1 MNLLLALTIV
11 ATSADAS
18 IEARCPGA
26 TEVFY
31 CPFDASWDKN
41 FDHWPDEW
49 LRRGG
54 PGFPR
59 YVEVEIREE
68 PTPAGGHCLR
78 IDLNGGAVAVHS
90 PPIPIG
96 LMHAYVVEGSVN
108 VEGLE
113 NDRACLSLTFLD
125 RNERRLETF
134 HSEKIRDSQGW
145 TKLQIGPVA
154 PSRANA
160 ELAILGLHLEPGAR
174 PDLTGSVRFDDVWL
188 GRLPRI
194 SVSANNRHHVF
205 TDPSE
210 IAVTCNASGL
220 SEEDLPVVFRLEDAF
235 GALVAEERL
244 RLKTSPASDEALP
257 PSRALPDEATS
268 PATSAEETATR
279 VGSVLWNPPVPGP
292 GFYRVRAT
300 VVDRSGTSHRR
311 RLNLAVI
318 RPDAAPASDD
328 FGWSLPR
335 GGEPLTPG
343 ELSELAGR
351 AGIGWVKY
359 PLWFDE
365 NTGDEQVQ
373 EVARMAQDL
382 RSQGIELVGLLHDP
396 PDALRV
402 RFPTLTSPA
411 QIFIDDSKSWYPSL
425 ESMTARLGMQVRW
438 WQLGNDTDTGFVG
451 YAKLR
456 EKIAD
461 VKAQLDRLSQD
472 VNLGFG
478 WDWRRPL
485 PESPNGNPPWRFL
498 ALSADPPLSEQELAA
513 HLAATEHLP
522 CRRWVVLEPP
532 ARAEHDLPTRAMELI
547 RQMILAKADGVEGL
561 FIPDPFDADRGLMN
575 EDGSVG
581 ELFLPWR
588 TTALALGGTQYLGS
602 IQLPE
607 NSPNHVFARG
617 SEAVMIVWNDSP
629 RREVVYLGDEVR
641 QIDPWGGTT
650 IPEQQEHRQVIEVG
664 SLPTFVTGLSD
675 KIVRWRQS
683 FALASDR
690 VPSVVGGPHQNS
702 LRLTNPFDGEV
713 AGSLELVAP
722 ASWNLEPRR
731 VEFQLGQNEKLEQ
744 AFRIM
749 LPYNATSGR
758 HPIRVDFEL
767 DPPTATVRNAAGGAS
782 APKRRFSVYRHLDV
796 GPNDVYIEIT
806 TRLNQQGELEVEQL
820 LVNDTEGPV
829 SLRCHLFPPGRRRQ
843 NTLII
848 GLEHGRQLN
857 TYRLPNGRELIGQPL
872 WLRAEQIDGPRV
884 LSYRFVAEE

>member
-1 MNLLLALTIV
+1 MNLLVALTIV
-11 ATSADAS
+11 ATSADAP

-26 TEVFY
+26 TEVFH

-41 FDHWPDEW
+41 FDHWPDQW

-59 YVEVEIREE
+59 YVKVEIHEE
-68 PTPAGGHCLR
+68 PTPTGGRCLR
-78 IDLNGGAVAVHS
+78 IDLNGGAVVVHS
-90 PPIPIG
+90 PPIPIR
-96 LMHAYVVEGSVN
+96 LTYTYVVDGLIT

-125 RNERRLETF
+125 QDERALETF
-134 HSEKIRDSQGW
+134 YSEKIRDSQGW
-145 TKLQIGPVA
+145 TKLRVGPVA
-154 PSRANA
+154 PSRADA
-160 ELAILGLHLEPGAR
+160 TLAIVGLHLEPGTR
-174 PDLTGSVRFDDVWL
+174 PDLSGSVRLDDIWL

-194 SVSANNRHHVF
+194 SVAADNRHHVF
-205 TDPSE
+205 TDPSQ
-210 IAVTCNASGL
+210 IAVTCSASGL

-235 GALVAEERL
+235 GTLVAEERL
-244 RLKTSPASDEALP
+244 RLKTDGASEGGAP
-257 PSRALPDEATS
+257 PSGRAPGDAS
-268 PATSAEETATR
+268 AAAAPAEETAPR
-279 VGSVLWNPPVPGP
+279 VGSVRWKPPVPGL
-292 GFYRVRAT
+292 GFYRVSAT
-300 VVDRSGTSHRR
+300 VVDRSGTPYRR
-311 RLNLAVI
+311 QTNLALI
-318 RPDAAPASDD
+318 RPDAGPASDD
-328 FGWSLPR
+328 FGWSLPQ
-335 GGEPLTPG
+335 GSHPLPPA

-365 NTGDEQVQ
+365 STGDEQVQ
-373 EVARMAQDL
+373 EVARLTQSL

-396 PDALRV
+396 PDALRA
-402 RFPTLTSPA
+402 RFPALTSPA

-451 YAKLR
+451 YPKLR

-472 VNLGFG
+472 VNVGFG

-485 PESPNGNPPWRFL
+485 PESPDGNPPWRFL
-498 ALSADPPLSEQELAA
+498 ALSADPPLTEQELAA
-513 HLAATEHLP
+513 HLAASGHLP
-522 CRRWVVLEPP
+522 WRRWVVLEPP
-532 ARAEHDLPTRAMELI
+532 ARAERDLPTRAMELI

-588 TTALALGGTQYLGS
+588 ITALVLGGTQYLGS

-607 NSPNHVFARG
+607 NSSNHVFARG

-641 QIDPWGGTT
+641 QIDPWGRTT
-650 IPEQQEHRQVIEVG
+650 TPEQQEHRQVIEVG

-722 ASWNLEPRR
+722 PSWNLDPRR

-744 AFRIM
+744 AFRIT

-767 DPPTATVRNAAGGAS
+767 DPPTATVRNAAGGAPE
-782 APKRRFSVYRHLDV
+782 PKRRFSVYRHLDV

-806 TRLNQQGELEVEQL
+806 TRLNQQGELEVEQP
-820 LVNDTEGPV
+820 LVNDTQGPV

>member
-11 ATSADAS
+11 AASADAP

-41 FDHWPDEW
+41 FDHWPDKW

-54 PGFPR
+54 PRFPR
-59 YVEVEIREE
+59 YVEVEIHEE

-96 LMHAYVVEGSVN
+96 LMHTYVVEGLVN

-125 RNERRLETF
+125 RNERSLETF
-134 HSEKIRDSQGW
+134 YSEKIRDSQGW
-145 TKLQIGPVA
+145 TKLRVGPVA

-160 ELAILGLHLEPGAR
+160 KLAIIALHLEPGAR
-174 PDLTGSVRFDDVWL
+174 PDLTGSVRLDDVWL

-205 TDPSE
+205 TDPGE

-220 SEEDLPVVFRLEDAF
+220 SEEDLPVVFRLEDTF

-244 RLKTSPASDEALP
+244 RLKTSPASEEGLP
-257 PSRALPDEATS
+257 PSDALPGEASS

-300 VVDRSGTSHRR
+300 VLDRSGTSHRR

-318 RPDAAPASDD
+318 RPDAGPASDD

-343 ELSELAGR
+343 ELSELADR

-373 EVARMAQDL
+373 EVARLAQNL

-396 PDALRV
+396 PGALRV
-402 RFPTLTSPA
+402 RFPALTSPA

-425 ESMTARLGMQVRW
+425 ESITARLGMQVRW

-472 VNLGFG
+472 VNVGFG

-485 PESPNGNPPWRFL
+485 PESPDGNPPWQFL
-498 ALSADPPLSEQELAA
+498 ALSADPPLAEQELAA
-513 HLAATEHLP
+513 HLAATKHLP
-522 CRRWVVLEPP
+522 CRRWVVLEPL
-532 ARAEHDLPTRAMELI
+532 ARAEHDLPARAMDLI
-547 RQMILAKADGVEGL
+547 RQMILAKADGAEGL

-602 IQLPE
+602 VQLPE

-617 SEAVMIVWNDSP
+617 SEAVMIVWNDTP
-629 RREVVYLGDEVR
+629 GQEVIYLGDEVR
-641 QIDPWGGTT
+641 QVDPWGRTT
-650 IPEQQEHRQVIEVG
+650 TPGQQEHRQVIEVG
-664 SLPTFVTGLSD
+664 SLPTFVTGLND

-683 FALASDR
+683 FSLASDR
-690 VPSVVGGPHQNS
+690 VAGVGGGPHQNS
-702 LRLTNPFDGEV
+702 FRLTNPFDGEV
-713 AGSLELVAP
+713 AGKLEMVAP

-767 DPPTATVRNAAGGAS
+767 DPPTTVRTAPGDARE
-782 APKRRFSVYRHLDV
+782 PKRRFSVYRHLDV

-848 GLEHGRQLN
+848 GLELGRQLN

>member
-11 ATSADAS
+11 ATSADAP

-26 TEVFY
+26 TEVF
-31 CPFDASWDKN
+31 CCRFDAPWDRN
-41 FDHWPDEW
+41 FDRWPDEW

-59 YVEVEIREE
+59 YVKVEIHEE

-96 LMHAYVVEGSVN
+96 LMYTYVVEGLVN
-108 VEGLE
+108 VEGLQS
-113 NDRACLSLTFLD
+113 DRACLSLTLLD
-125 RNERRLETF
+125 QDERRLETF
-134 HSEKIRDSQGW
+134 YSEKIRDSQGW
-145 TKLQIGPVA
+145 TKLRVGPVA
-154 PSRANA
+154 PSRADA
-160 ELAILGLHLEPGAR
+160 KLAIIGLHLEPGAR

-244 RLKTSPASDEALP
+244 RLKTDPASEGGLP
-257 PSRALPDEATS
+257 SSEVLPDEPS
-268 PATSAEETATR
+268 PPATPTEETATL

-300 VVDRSGTSHRR
+300 VLDRSGTPHRR
-311 RLNLAVI
+311 QLNLAVI
-318 RPDAAPASDD
+318 RPDAGPPSDD

-335 GGEPLTPG
+335 GGKPLTPM
-343 ELSELAGR
+343 ELSELTGR

-359 PLWFDE
+359 PLWLDK
-365 NTGDEQVQ
+365 NTPDEQV
-373 EVARMAQDL
+373 EELARFAQDL

-396 PDALRV
+396 PDALRW
-402 RFPTLTSPA
+402 RFPTLSSPA
-411 QIFIDDSKSWYPSL
+411 QIFIDDSKPWYPSL
-425 ESMTARLGMQVRW
+425 ESLTARLGMQVRW

-451 YAKLR
+451 YGKLG
-456 EKIAD
+456 EKMAD

-478 WDWRRPL
+478 WDWRQPL
-485 PESPNGNPPWRFL
+485 PESPDGHPAWRFL
-498 ALSADPPLSEQELAA
+498 ALSADPPLAEQEFAA

-522 CRRWVVLEPP
+522 WRRWVVLEPL
-532 ARAEHDLPTRAMELI
+532 ARDQHDLPTRAMDLI
-547 RQMILAKADGVEGL
+547 RQMILAKADGAEGL
-561 FIPDPFDADRGLMN
+561 FIPTPFDGDRGLMN

-588 TTALALGGTQYLGS
+588 TTALALGGAQYLGS
-602 IQLPE
+602 VQLPE
-607 NSPNHVFARG
+607 GSRNHVFARG
-617 SEAVMIVWNDSP
+617 SEAVMIVWNDEP
-629 RREVVYLGDEVR
+629 GQEVIYLGDEVR
-641 QIDPWGGTT
+641 QVDPWGRTT
-650 IPEQQEHRQVIEVG
+650 TPRQQEHRQVIEVG
-664 SLPTFVTGLSD
+664 TLPTFVTGMSE

-683 FALASDR
+683 FSLASDR
-690 VPSVVGGPHQNS
+690 VPSVIGGPHQNS

-713 AGSLELVAP
+713 VGQLELDAP
-722 ASWNLEPRR
+722 ATWDLNPRR
-731 VEFQLGQNEKLEQ
+731 IQFQLGQNEKLEQ

-767 DPPTATVRNAAGGAS
+767 DPPTVPGTVPGGARE
-782 APKRRFSVYRHLDV
+782 PKRRFSVYRHLDV
-796 GPNDVYIEIT
+796 GPNDVYIEIV
-806 TRLNQQGELEVEQL
+806 TRLNQQGELEVEQH
-820 LVNDTEGPV
+820 LVNDTQGPV

-857 TYRLPNGRELIGQPL
+857 TYRLSDGRELIGRPL